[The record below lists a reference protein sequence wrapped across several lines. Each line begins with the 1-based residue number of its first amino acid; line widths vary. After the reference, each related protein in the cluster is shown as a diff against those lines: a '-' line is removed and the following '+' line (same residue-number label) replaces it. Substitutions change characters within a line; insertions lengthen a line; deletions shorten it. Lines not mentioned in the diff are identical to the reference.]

1 MDMEKIFVS
10 VLPAL
15 ITGFV
20 SMLALIT
27 SYMAAKNTA
36 KQSYNNNVDSMKF
49 TQKEKVADQL
59 TEKSAIL
66 LTKCDPNVL
75 NTLINEIVPR
85 SISHEE
91 NANIRNKLLGVADEI
106 QTLSNIIKMLTYSV
120 FDSEE
125 FLRKLENIGNKLDVV
140 NEKCSVMLLRLAEIY
155 TAMTPEGR
163 IKNINVME
171 EKQKLEKSFSEEYKE
186 YYIQLHLALSDLI
199 WYIRKQSIPKDINK
213 KQKHKREKKGESKM
227 NRDRFKFSV
236 NSKN

>member
-1 MDMEKIFVS
+1 MDMEKILVS

-27 SYMAAKNTA
+27 SYKAAKNTV

-59 TEKSAIL
+59 AEKSAVL

-75 NTLINEIVPR
+75 NTLINEFVPR
-85 SISHEE
+85 PISHEE
-91 NANIRNKLLGVADEI
+91 NANIRSKLLSVSDEI

-120 FDSEE
+120 FDSKE
-125 FLRKLENIGNKLDVV
+125 FLQKLEDVGNKLDVV
-140 NEKCSVMLLRLAEIY
+140 NKKCSAMILKLADIY

-171 EKQKLEKSFSEEYKE
+171 EKLKSEKGFPEKYREHYE
-186 YYIQLHLALSDLI
+186 QLHLALSDLI

-213 KQKHKREKKGESKM
+213 SENIDRKKMAGWT
-227 NRDRFKFSV
+227 R
-236 NSKN
+236 

>member
-1 MDMEKIFVS
+1 MDTEKILEN

-20 SMLALIT
+20 SIIALIT
-27 SYMAAKNTA
+27 SYKAAKNSS

-59 TEKSAIL
+59 AEKAAIL

-91 NANIRNKLLGVADEI
+91 NANIRRRFLGISDEI
-106 QTLSNIIKMLTYSV
+106 QTLSNIIKMLTYSI

-125 FLRKLENIGNKLDVV
+125 FLILPSG
-140 NEKCSVMLLRLAEIY
+140 VMA
-155 TAMTPEGR
+155 
-163 IKNINVME
+163 V
-171 EKQKLEKSFSEEYKE
+171 
-186 YYIQLHLALSDLI
+186 
-199 WYIRKQSIPKDINK
+199 
-213 KQKHKREKKGESKM
+213 
-227 NRDRFKFSV
+227 
-236 NSKN
+236 

>member
-1 MDMEKIFVS
+1 MNMEKILVS

-27 SYMAAKNTA
+27 SYKAAKNA
-36 KQSYNNNVDSMKF
+36 SKQSYNNNVDSMKF

-59 TEKSAIL
+59 AEKSAIL
-66 LTKCDPNVL
+66 LTKCDPNIL

-91 NANIRNKLLGVADEI
+91 NANIRRKLLGVSDEI
-106 QTLSNIIKMLTYSV
+106 QTLSNIVKMLTYSV

-125 FLRKLENIGNKLDVV
+125 FLWKLENIGNKLDVV
-140 NEKCSVMLLRLAEIY
+140 NEKCSAMIFRLAEIY

-171 EKQKLEKSFSEEYKE
+171 EKIKLEKSFPVEYRE
-186 YYIQLHLALSDLI
+186 NYIQLHLALSDLI
-199 WYIRKQSIPKDINK
+199 WYIRQQSIPKDINK
-213 KQKHKREKKGESKM
+213 KPKRKTRKKKEKAQ
-227 NRDRFKFSV
+227 
-236 NSKN
+236 